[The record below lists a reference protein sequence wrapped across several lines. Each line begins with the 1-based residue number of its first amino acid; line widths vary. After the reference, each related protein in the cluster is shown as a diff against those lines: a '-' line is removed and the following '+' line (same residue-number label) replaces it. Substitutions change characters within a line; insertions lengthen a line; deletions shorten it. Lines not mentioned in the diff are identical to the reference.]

1 MRDAWWDLVLGGR
14 CVGCRRPGR
23 ALCPGCAVTLPA
35 GGRPSWP
42 TPVPAGLVAPW
53 SAGDYDGVVRQ
64 MVLAHKER
72 GVLALRRPL
81 GRLLALAAGAAAAA
95 APAPDGLLLVPV
107 PSRPG
112 VARARGH
119 DPTWAITSYAARLLR
134 RDGPVLA
141 SRLLVSRRG
150 VLDQAGLDA
159 RSRAANLAGSMACPT
174 ASAAPAGRATPDGRG
189 VRRRAHHR
197 VHRPRGATRSG
208 GLGGAGRSDRRGGGD
223 ATTCLVAHMR
233 GGFGPMAFAATRH
246 RLASLHGVR
255 SGPWLRHRDALD
267 PQGVPM
273 ASRCQ
278 SQAKRST

>member
-42 TPVPAGLVAPW
+42 TPVPAGLAAPW

-174 ASAAPAGRATPDGRG
+174 ASVRRLAGRRLTVVVCDDVLTTGSTAREAQRALEASG
-189 VRRRAHHR
+189 V
-197 VHRPRGATRSG
+197 P
-208 GLGGAGRSDRRGGGD
+208 
-223 ATTCLVAHMR
+223 VA
-233 GGFGPMAFAATRH
+233 AIAAVAATR
-246 RLASLHGVR
+246 RRVSLPTCGDD
-255 SGPWLRHRDALD
+255 SAPWLSPRPDTD
-267 PQGVPM
+267 
-273 ASRCQ
+273 
-278 SQAKRST
+278 